1 MAKILVAQL
10 KAAAAL
16 VAESYDI
23 DISAANKIIGFY
35 AGKPEQIAICSGDL
49 TPVKPAAK
57 KLHIKLNTIPAN
69 EPLLPDSLSASSETV
84 SNNDIVEYTDIS
96 TAALLGDESDV
107 PAAILNDIDNII
119 KAYCI
124 KYRVDDLRKAPAT
137 VWRGACMAVGFHMKK
152 TKCLRD
158 LPKEKINGGICLNGS
173 LIASLVPVWAYL
185 CSMYDKAPLAGD
197 FIAFT
202 GVSSAWFYN
211 CNGNSELSSAGA
223 RVYKKLLELQ
233 EVGLSAALVDGRR
246 NPTGMIFFLKNWHG
260 WRDQREIVHTDNSGA
275 AAASYPAFNVLED
288 KSGGDI

>member
-35 AGKPEQIAICSGDL
+35 AGKPEQVAICSGDL
-49 TPVKPAAK
+49 SPVQPAAK

-69 EPLLPDSLSASSETV
+69 EPLLPDNASETV
-84 SNNDIVEYTDIS
+84 ASSDIVEFTDIS
-96 TAALLGDESDV
+96 TAALLGEDSDV

-137 VWRGACMAVGFHMKK
+137 VWRGACMAIGFHMKK

-158 LPKEKINGGICLNGS
+158 KEKEKISDKMIYNGD
-173 LIASLVPVWAYL
+173 LIAALVPVWAYL
-185 CSMYDKAPLAGD
+185 CSMYDKAPLAAD

-211 CNGNSELSSAGA
+211 CNGNSELTSAGSC
-223 RVYKKLLELQ
+223 VYKKLLTLQ
-233 EVGLSAALVDGRR
+233 ESGLSAALVDGRR

-260 WRDQREIVHTDNSGA
+260 WRDQREVVHTDGGS
-275 AAASYPAFNVLED
+275 ASPVNYPTFTAIES
-288 KSGGDI
+288 KSPEEI

>member
-49 TPVKPAAK
+49 SPVQPAAK

-69 EPLLPDSLSASSETV
+69 EALLPEALSSSETA
-84 SNNDIVEYTDIS
+84 SSGDLIENTIDNNPS
-96 TAALLGDESDV
+96 LLGDDSDV
-107 PAAILNDIDNII
+107 PAAILNDIDNTIN
-119 KAYCI
+119 AYCQ
-124 KYRVDDLRKAPAT
+124 KYKVDDLRKASAS
-137 VWRGACMAVGFHMKK
+137 VWRGACMAVGFRLKK
-152 TKCLRD
+152 SGCFRD
-158 LPKEKINGGICLNGS
+158 RDKEKKIGGICYNGD
-173 LIASLVPVWAYL
+173 LIASVVPIWAYL
-185 CSMYDKAPLAGD
+185 CSMYDKAPLAAD

-202 GVSSAWFYN
+202 GISPNYFYN
-211 CNGNSELSSAGA
+211 NNGNSELSSAGA
-223 RVYKKLLELQ
+223 CLYKKLLTLQ
-233 EVGLSAALVDGRR
+233 EAGLSAALVDGRR

-260 WRDQREIVHTDNSGA
+260 WRDQREVIHTDNSGA
-275 AAASYPAFNVLED
+275 AAASYPAFNAIED

>member
-23 DISAANKIIGFY
+23 NISDANKIIGFY

-49 TPVKPAAK
+49 SPVQPAAK

-69 EPLLPDSLSASSETV
+69 EPLESVLASSETV
-84 SNNDIVEYTDIS
+84 TSSDLVEYTDIS

-124 KYRVDDLRKAPAT
+124 KYRVDDLRKASAP

-158 LPKEKINGGICLNGS
+158 KEKEKISDKMIYNGD
-173 LIASLVPVWAYL
+173 LIAALVPVWAYL
-185 CSMYDKAPLAGD
+185 CSMYDKAPLAAD

-211 CNGNSELSSAGA
+211 CNGNSELTSAGSC
-223 RVYKKLLELQ
+223 VYKKLLALQ
-233 EVGLSAALVDGRR
+233 ESGLSAALVDGRR

-260 WRDQREIVHTDNSGA
+260 WRDQREVIHTDNGGA
-275 AAASYPAFNVLED
+275 AAASYPAFNALED

>member
-23 DISAANKIIGFY
+23 DISAANKIIGYY

-49 TPVKPAAK
+49 SPVQPAAK

-69 EPLLPDSLSASSETV
+69 EPLESVLSSSETV
-84 SNNDIVEYTDIS
+84 ASSDLVEYTDIS
-96 TAALLGDESDV
+96 TAALLGDDSDV

-124 KYRVDDLRKAPAT
+124 KYRVDDLRKASAP

-158 LPKEKINGGICLNGS
+158 KDKEKISDKMIYDGD
-173 LIASLVPVWAYL
+173 LIAALVPVWAYL
-185 CSMYDKAPLAGD
+185 CSMYDKAPLAAD

-202 GVSSAWFYN
+202 GVSSAWFYH
-211 CNGNSELSSAGA
+211 CNGNSELTSAGSC
-223 RVYKKLLELQ
+223 VYKKLLALQ
-233 EVGLSAALVDGRR
+233 ESGLSAALVDGRR

-260 WRDQREIVHTDNSGA
+260 WRDQREVIHTDNSGA

-288 KSGGDI
+288 KNGGDI

>member
-23 DISAANKIIGFY
+23 DISDANKIIGFY

-49 TPVKPAAK
+49 SPVQPAAK

-69 EPLLPDSLSASSETV
+69 EPLESVLSSSETV
-84 SNNDIVEYTDIS
+84 ASSDLVEYTDIS

-124 KYRVDDLRKAPAT
+124 KYRVDDLRKASAP

-152 TKCLRD
+152 KKYLRD

-185 CSMYDKAPLAGD
+185 CSMYDKAPLAAD

-202 GVSSAWFYN
+202 GVSDNWFYN
-211 CNGNSELSSAGA
+211 NNGSGKDLSSAGA
-223 RVYKKLLELQ
+223 CVYKKLLMLQ
-233 EVGLSAALVDGRR
+233 ESGLSAALVDGRR

-260 WRDQREIVHTDNSGA
+260 WRDQREVIHTDNSGA
-275 AAASYPAFNVLED
+275 AAVEYPAFKVLED